1 MIKQIA
7 SGKFEKESNLKIRFK
22 KPFYRNKFII
32 SYNYIMI

>member
-7 SGKFEKESNLKIRFK
+7 SGKFEKESNLKTRF

>member
-22 KPFYRNKFII
+22 RFYRNKFII